1 MVNVEKMDDLTLLDL
16 CNYADDVAVIMNEV
30 ELKELN
36 YALADYVEHGDI
48 MKVQAVANLNS
59 KISEFLKTIK
69 EDWKHGIKQY

>member
-16 CNYADDVAVIMNEV
+16 CNYTGDVAVIMNEL

-36 YALADYVEHGDI
+36 HALADYVEHGNI

-59 KISEFLKTIK
+59 KISEFLKAIK
-69 EDWKHGIKQY
+69 ED

>member
-1 MVNVEKMDDLTLLDL
+1 MVNIEKMDDLTLLDL
-16 CNYADDVAVIMNEV
+16 CNYSSDVAVIMNEL

-59 KISEFLKTIK
+59 KISEFLKAIK
-69 EDWKHGIKQY
+69 